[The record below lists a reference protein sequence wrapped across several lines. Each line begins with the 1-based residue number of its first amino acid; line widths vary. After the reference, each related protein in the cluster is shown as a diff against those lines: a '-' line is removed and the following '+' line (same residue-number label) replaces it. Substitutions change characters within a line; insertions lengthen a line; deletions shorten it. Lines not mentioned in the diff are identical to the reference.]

1 MTACAE
7 AAKEEDGDDAA
18 ACRSRHS
25 FGGPF
30 TGLIFRR
37 QLAFNACHAVEAEEK
52 YQPGSPPGSASWLRQ
67 PSQNPSCS
75 LHPRTHRCSKES
87 LKDSERRERG
97 NSSER
102 RRDRCGLHRIVT
114 CARSTRKV
122 QIPRHGA
129 TTSGP
134 VTSDQGAGWPT
145 ESRWERCERA
155 CCERE
160 HSSAQRYAPPLAYGS
175 PPMTAG
181 VQAPS
186 LRG

>member
-1 MTACAE
+1 MLHLLHLNTGVAVIWLHAGVAVETAMTACAE

-102 RRDRCGLHRIVT
+102 RRDRCGLHCIVT
-114 CARSTRKV
+114 CARNEIFMSFCNSMHGKKV
-122 QIPRHGA
+122 R
-129 TTSGP
+129 TGP
-134 VTSDQGAGWPT
+134 S
-145 ESRWERCERA
+145 
-155 CCERE
+155 
-160 HSSAQRYAPPLAYGS
+160 
-175 PPMTAG
+175 
-181 VQAPS
+181 
-186 LRG
+186 